1 MTLSEWQARIESQY
15 QERTL
20 RSRELFREAR
30 RFLPGGDTRL
40 GTSFPPHPTYMVRG
54 EGSYLHD
61 VDGNRILD
69 FTNNATTLIHGH
81 SHPEITETIRKQAAR
96 GTGWAAPNSYQVELA
111 RLLCHRL
118 PSVDRIRFC
127 NSGTEANMQAIKVAR
142 AFTGRDVILKMA
154 GAYHGTYEGTEF
166 SRADDGR
173 PLALVTGIP
182 SNEGDNVLVAPF
194 GDEPTARTLM
204 EAHRDRLA
212 AVVVNPVMTQGGLG
226 LPAEEY
232 LQFLRETTRRLGIL
246 LIFDEVITFRVSSGG
261 GQEHYGVVPDL
272 TALGKIIG
280 GGLPVGA
287 FGGREDIMALFADGP
302 TPSVSHAGTL
312 NGNPLTSAAGLKAME
327 MLTPEAFEHLSLLGR
342 SLRDRLR
349 RIVQDLQLPL
359 EVNRIASLVS
369 LDLSAQVRSDPQ
381 TGEKGTRIMS
391 LVHLAL
397 LNRGI
402 KVYALYALT
411 TVMGEAE
418 IRILSDNLREV
429 LEEARPLFP
438 C

>member
-15 QERTL
+15 QERTPA
-20 RSRELFREAR
+20 SRRWFREAR

-40 GTSFPPHPTYMVRG
+40 GTSFPPHPTYMIRG

-81 SHPEITETIRKQAAR
+81 SHPEITGTIRKQAAR

-194 GDEPTARTLM
+194 NDESTARSLM
-204 EAHRDRLA
+204 ETHRDRLA

-226 LPAEEY
+226 LPSEGY

-312 NGNPLTSAAGLKAME
+312 NGNPMTAAAGLKAME
-327 MLTPEAFEHLSLLGR
+327 MLTPQAFEHLNRLGKSLH
-342 SLRDRLR
+342 DRLNQM
-349 RIVQDLQLPL
+349 VQDLQLPL
-359 EVNRIASLVS
+359 ELNRIASLVS
-369 LDLSAQVRSDPQ
+369 LDLAAHVRSDPQ
-381 TGEKGTRIMS
+381 TLRTGARIMS

-418 IRILSDNLREV
+418 VRTLTDNLREV
-429 LEEARPLFP
+429 LAEARPLFP

>member
-1 MTLSEWQARIESQY
+1 MTLSEWQTRIESQY
-15 QERTL
+15 RERTPK
-20 RSRELFREAR
+20 SRELFREAR

-40 GTSFPPHPTYMVRG
+40 GTCFPPHPSYMVRG

-81 SHPEITETIRKQAAR
+81 SHPEIAETIRRQAGR
-96 GTGWAAPNSYQVELA
+96 GTGWMAPNPHQVKLA
-111 RLLCHRL
+111 RLLCRRL

-142 AFTGRDVILKMA
+142 AYTGRDVILKMA

-166 SRADDGR
+166 SRAEDGR
-173 PLALVTGIP
+173 PLALVNGIP
-182 SNEGDNVLVAPF
+182 GNESDNVLVAPF
-194 GDEPTARTLM
+194 GDEETARNLM
-204 EAHRDRLA
+204 ETHRDRLA

-226 LPAEEY
+226 LPPEGY

-246 LIFDEVITFRVSSGG
+246 LVFDEVITFRVASGG
-261 GQEHYGVVPDL
+261 AQEHYGMVPDL

-280 GGLPVGA
+280 GGMPVGA
-287 FGGREDIMALFADGP
+287 FGGRADVMALFADGP

-312 NGNPLTSAAGLKAME
+312 NGNPMTSAAGLKAME
-327 MLTPEAFEHLSLLGR
+327 MLTPEAFEHLSRLGG
-342 SLRDRLR
+342 SLRDELQ
-349 RIVQDLQLPL
+349 RIVRDLQLPL

-369 LDLSAQVRSDPQ
+369 LDLAAHLRSDAAALER
-381 TGEKGTRIMS
+381 GARIMS

-402 KVYALYALT
+402 KLYALYALT

-418 IRILSDNLREV
+418 IRILTGNLREV

>member
-1 MTLSEWQARIESQY
+1 MTLSEWQSRIESQY
-15 QERTL
+15 RERTPK
-20 RSRELFREAR
+20 SRELFREAG

-40 GTSFPPHPTYMVRG
+40 GTCFPPHPSYMVRG
-54 EGSYLHD
+54 EGSYLYD
-61 VDGNRILD
+61 LDGNRILD

-81 SHPEITETIRKQAAR
+81 SHPEISETIRRQAGR
-96 GTGWAAPNSYQVELA
+96 GTGWMAPNPHQVKLA
-111 RLLCHRL
+111 RLLCRRL

-127 NSGTEANMQAIKVAR
+127 NSGTEANMHAIKVAR

-182 SNEGDNVLVAPF
+182 DNESDNVLVAPF
-194 GDEPTARTLM
+194 GDEAAARNLM
-204 EAHRDRLA
+204 EVHRDRLA

-226 LPAEEY
+226 LPPEGY
-232 LQFLRETTRRLGIL
+232 LRSLRETTRRLGVL
-246 LIFDEVITFRVSSGG
+246 LVFDEVITFRVGSGG

-312 NGNPLTSAAGLKAME
+312 NGNPMTSAAGLKAME
-327 MLTPEAFEHLSLLGR
+327 MLTPEAFEHLSRLGS
-342 SLRDRLR
+342 SLRDELQ
-349 RIVQDLQLPL
+349 RIVRDLQLPL

-369 LDLSAQVRSDPQ
+369 LDLAAHVRSDAAALEQ
-381 TGEKGTRIMS
+381 GSRIMS

-402 KVYALYALT
+402 KLYALHALT

-418 IRILSDNLREV
+418 IRILTGNLREV

-438 C
+438 G

>member
-15 QERTL
+15 RERTPK
-20 RSRELFREAR
+20 SRELFREAR

-40 GTSFPPHPTYMVRG
+40 GTCFPPHPSYFVRG

-81 SHPEITETIRKQAAR
+81 SHPEISATIRRQAGR
-96 GTGWAAPNSYQVELA
+96 GTGWMAPNPHQVKLA
-111 RLLCHRL
+111 RLLCRRL

-127 NSGTEANMQAIKVAR
+127 NSGTEANMHAIKVAR

-166 SRADDGR
+166 TRAADGS

-182 SNEGDNVLVAPF
+182 GNESGNVLVAPF
-194 GDEPTARTLM
+194 GDEEAARNLM
-204 EAHRDRLA
+204 ETHRDRLA

-226 LPAEEY
+226 LPPEGY
-232 LQFLRETTRRLGIL
+232 LQFLREMTRRLGIL
-246 LIFDEVITFRVSSGG
+246 LVFDEVITFRVASGG

-312 NGNPLTSAAGLKAME
+312 NGNPMTSAAGLKAME
-327 MLTPEAFEHLSLLGR
+327 MLTPEAFEHLSRLGG
-342 SLRDRLR
+342 SLRDGLQ
-349 RIVQDLQLPL
+349 RIVRDLQLPL
-359 EVNRIASLVS
+359 EVNRVASLVS
-369 LDLSAQVRSDPQ
+369 LDLDAQVRSDAAAL
-381 TGEKGTRIMS
+381 ERDSRIMS

-402 KVYALYALT
+402 KLYALFALT

-418 IRILSDNLREV
+418 IRILTGNLREV
-429 LEEARPLFP
+429 LEETRPLFS

>member
-1 MTLSEWQARIESQY
+1 MTLSEWQSRIESEY
-15 QERTL
+15 RERTP
-20 RSRELFREAR
+20 RSRELFRKAG

-40 GTSFPPHPTYMVRG
+40 GTCFPPHPSYMVRG
-54 EGSYLHD
+54 EGSYLYD
-61 VDGNRILD
+61 LDGNRILD

-81 SHPEITETIRKQAAR
+81 SHPEISETIRQQAGR
-96 GTGWAAPNSYQVELA
+96 GTGWMAPNPHQVKLA
-111 RLLCHRL
+111 RLLCRRL

-127 NSGTEANMQAIKVAR
+127 NSGTEANMHAIKVAR

-166 SRADDGR
+166 SRADDGS

-182 SNEGDNVLVAPF
+182 DNESDNVLVAPF
-194 GDEPTARTLM
+194 GDEAAARNLM
-204 EAHRDRLA
+204 EAHRDRMA
-212 AVVVNPVMTQGGLG
+212 AVIVNPVMTQGGLG
-226 LPAEEY
+226 LPPEGY

-246 LIFDEVITFRVSSGG
+246 LVFDEVITFRVGSGG

-312 NGNPLTSAAGLKAME
+312 NGNPMTSAAGLKAME
-327 MLTPEAFEHLSLLGR
+327 MLTPGAFEHLSRLGS
-342 SLRDRLR
+342 SLRDELQ
-349 RIVQDLQLPL
+349 RIVGDLQLPL

-369 LDLSAQVRSDPQ
+369 LDLAAHVRSDAAALER
-381 TGEKGTRIMS
+381 GSRLMS

-402 KVYALYALT
+402 KLYALHALT

-418 IRILSDNLREV
+418 IRILTGNLREV

>member
-1 MTLSEWQARIESQY
+1 
-15 QERTL
+15 
-20 RSRELFREAR
+20 
-30 RFLPGGDTRL
+30 
-40 GTSFPPHPTYMVRG
+40 
-54 EGSYLHD
+54 
-61 VDGNRILD
+61 
-69 FTNNATTLIHGH
+69 
-81 SHPEITETIRKQAAR
+81 
-96 GTGWAAPNSYQVELA
+96 
-111 RLLCHRL
+111 
-118 PSVDRIRFC
+118 
-127 NSGTEANMQAIKVAR
+127 
-142 AFTGRDVILKMA
+142 
-154 GAYHGTYEGTEF
+154 
-166 SRADDGR
+166 
-173 PLALVTGIP
+173 
-182 SNEGDNVLVAPF
+182 VAPF

-226 LPAEEY
+226 LPAEGY

-381 TGEKGTRIMS
+381 TGEKGARIMS

-429 LEEARPLFP
+429 LEEARPMFP
-438 C
+438 R